1 MIRCARPTLRRRH
14 IMMISIGG
22 TIGMG
27 LLLSS
32 SKALRLGGST
42 GLIVSYA
49 MMGLVVAAVMSCI
62 SEMVKTLAR
71 RTEGS
76 RKTLT
81 ITGLP
86 NT

>member
-1 MIRCARPTLRRRH
+1 MIRCTRPTLRRRH

-62 SEMVKTLAR
+62 SEMVKN
-71 RTEGS
+71 
-76 RKTLT
+76 
-81 ITGLP
+81 TGPQNGRLSQNANNHRSP
-86 NT
+86 